1 MMIPSPTAQAVT
13 IPGIAIAGPGGQLLL
28 PGMGL
33 MNRWNA
39 YTPPTPTITPH
50 TKRRSM
56 LLVSYL
62 GRVHHSQA
70 STPAAMAP
78 VTRAPLA
85 AVSGPELSPVLM
97 PKADWLIVVPVGWF
111 AADGS
116 DPVAPPYPEEPIPRL
131 SPAMG
136 SDLRQTLDQGPR

>member
-1 MMIPSPTAQAVT
+1 
-13 IPGIAIAGPGGQLLL
+13 
-28 PGMGL
+28 
-33 MNRWNA
+33 
-39 YTPPTPTITPH
+39 
-50 TKRRSM
+50 M

-85 AVSGPELSPVLM
+85 AVSGPEDRPVLM

-116 DPVAPPYPEEPIPRL
+116 EPVAPPYPEEPMPRL
-131 SPAMG
+131 SPAIIRA
-136 SDLRQTLDQGPR
+136 SQSLR